1 MSIKFRAATKHF
13 MGKTENG
20 GIMLDLRY
28 CIECLHNRR
37 WRLFGDETGVYKFKN
52 TRDRDAKIAELNEE
66 VANSEKE
73 QKAG

>member
-1 MSIKFRAATKHF
+1 MSIKFRVATKHF

-37 WRLFGDETGVYKFKN
+37 WRLFGDETGPYKFK
-52 TRDRDAKIAELNEE
+52 TARDRDAKLAELIEE